1 MVLKK
6 VPSIYHDPL
15 MCRGVTRIAKTT
27 GCALSGFVLVK
38 KVPGTLHFL
47 AKSASHSFDH
57 GGLNM
62 SHVVNYWRAPAAA
75 LRMRQGAVL
84 AGSMLHNNSST
95 GMIISS
101 AHMTAD

>member
-1 MVLKK
+1 M
-6 VPSIYHDPL
+6 
-15 MCRGVTRIAKTT
+15 
-27 GCALSGFVLVK
+27 K

-75 LRMRQGAVL
+75 LHMRPRAVL
-84 AGSMLHNNSST
+84 AGSMIHNNSST
-95 GMIISS
+95 CMVISSVHMIISS
-101 AHMTAD
+101 VYRSHKPSVHTLA